1 MAFIEIRNIHK
12 WFGDL
17 HVLDE
22 VSLSVDSGQVVVVCG
37 PSGSGKS
44 TLLRCINHLE
54 NIQEGEIFVDGT
66 AVNSESARAVRKNVG
81 MVFQHFEL
89 FPHKTVLE
97 NCTLGPTKGGGA
109 DPEVIN
115 RLASESLTRV
125 GLRDKAHTYPASL
138 SGGQKQ
144 RAAIVR
150 ALCLQPKVLLFDEPT
165 SALDPEMIAEV
176 LEVMAD
182 LAQDG
187 ITMIIV
193 THEIGFAQQA
203 ADDVVYMEEGRV
215 IERNQPIS
223 FFSEPQSQGARRF
236 LSKVLH

>member
-1 MAFIEIRNIHK
+1 MAFIEIRNVHK

-44 TLLRCINHLE
+44 TFLRCINHLE
-54 NIQEGEIFVDGT
+54 TIQEGEISVDGT
-66 AVNSESARAVRKNVG
+66 AVDSESARAVRRNVG

-125 GLRDKAHTYPASL
+125 GLQDKAHTYPASL

-203 ADDVVYMEEGRV
+203 ADDVVYMEEGRI
-215 IERNQPIS
+215 IERNQPTS